1 MGYEAIEKVTVFI
14 KSMKLTK
21 MIPTT
26 KDSDNR
32 YVETINKK
40 STVP

>member
-1 MGYEAIEKVTVFI
+1 MKKATVFI
-14 KSMKLTK
+14 KSIKLTK

-32 YVETINKK
+32 NVKTINTK
-40 STVP
+40 SMVP